1 MSGDTYTAALTPVKV
16 DGGLV
21 SGVEWPNAN
30 VRAYLGLP
38 YAAAPVGALRWR
50 PPQPVAPWS
59 GVRAADT
66 LPPQCVQPGRSTE
79 SVYFE
84 FAGVQPMSED
94 CLYMNVWTPAASA
107 DAGLPVMVWF
117 HGGGFQQGSGANP
130 VFVDGDLPAQGV
142 VLVTF
147 NYRLGPFGF
156 MAHPAFSAEAAEAG
170 SSDSIGVSGSGN
182 YGLRDMDA
190 MLRWVQRNIAAFGG
204 DPARV
209 TIFGQSAGAAGV
221 INMMASPRTE
231 GLYAHAIAQSFG
243 VTGMES
249 LADAERSGA
258 AFAESIGAT
267 TAEALRAV
275 PAQELLDSYLARP
288 ERWMPI
294 ADGDFIARP
303 VREIFAAGEQVAVPL
318 LTGWNADEGSTFG
331 FSRDLASFEDKLAKR
346 FGDRLAQ
353 AQKLYPATTDAGA
366 KAASLSLVGDE
377 LFASGVH
384 AAVRSHTRK
393 APSWLYYFD
402 HLQPFKPG
410 QRYRE
415 SGDAEP
421 AKALGVFHSS
431 EYAYIFGTTG
441 VLTRDW
447 GADDARVTQLMQRI
461 WLNFARTGN
470 PNGEGVPQWP
480 TFDEHSRSMLRLAA
494 APALIDLPRLAQ
506 LELVG

>member
-1 MSGDTYTAALTPVKV
+1 MSVDEMSAQTPIGV

-21 SGVEWPNAN
+21 SGVEWPSANVPGAN

-50 PPQPVAPWS
+50 PPQPVVPWN

-66 LPPQCVQPGRSTE
+66 LPPQAMQPGRSTE

-94 CLYMNVWTPAASA
+94 CLYLNVWTPAGSA
-107 DAGLPVMVWF
+107 DARLPVMVWF

-130 VFVDGDLPAQGV
+130 VFVNGDLPAQGV

-147 NYRLGPFGF
+147 NYRLGPFGC
-156 MAHPAFSAEAAEAG
+156 MAHPAFSAEAAADG
-170 SSDSIGVSGSGN
+170 ASGSGN
-182 YGLRDMDA
+182 YGLRDMEA
-190 MLRWVQRNIAAFGG
+190 VLRWVQRNIAAFGG
-204 DPARV
+204 DPDQV

-231 GLYAHAIAQSFG
+231 GLYARAIAQSFG

-258 AFAESIGAT
+258 VFADSIGAS
-267 TAEALRAV
+267 TAEALRAL
-275 PAQELLDSYLARP
+275 PAQALLDSYLARP

-318 LTGWNADEGSTFG
+318 LTGWNAHEGSTFG

-353 AQKLYPATTDAGA
+353 AQQLYPAANDAEA

-421 AKALGVFHSS
+421 GQALGVFHSS
-431 EYAYIFGTTG
+431 EYAYVFGTTG

-447 GADDARVTQLMQRI
+447 GADDARVTQLMQHI
-461 WLNFARTGN
+461 WLHFARTGN

-480 TFDEHSRSMLRLAA
+480 TFDERSTSMLRLSVT
-494 APALIDLPRLAQ
+494 PALIDVPRLAQ